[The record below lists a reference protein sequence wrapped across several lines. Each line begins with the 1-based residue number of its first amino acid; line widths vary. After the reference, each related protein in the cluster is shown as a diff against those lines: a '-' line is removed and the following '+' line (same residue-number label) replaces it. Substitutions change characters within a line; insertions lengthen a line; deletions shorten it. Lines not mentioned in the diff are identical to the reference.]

1 MRHENARVGFPISP
15 GSSLTTGSAI
25 RASTRR
31 DLKSALSTVKSFSMG
46 TEPVAR
52 ADASAS
58 ARALSFEA
66 VSVRYPG
73 SERDALVQ
81 ASLTIDTGGKGVIVG
96 PNGSGKSTLLR
107 AALGLTPI
115 SRGTVRVLGRDVQ
128 SIRGET
134 GVGTNL
140 EEVYRLMTIP
150 VDGLISLWAGLK
162 GGAEA
167 KVRQWINE
175 FGLTSVLDRPLFRLS
190 TGQTKLIG
198 DLLALGFSPGLL
210 LLDEPFDNV
219 DFGRRRQYIEL
230 LSRTSAAVLM
240 NTHELDLLHSFPE
253 WDLYFMFDGQLVG
266 RFHARD
272 IDRLYVNRGVR
283 SGALATFR
291 SSLGEVSVTLDSGD
305 FPMKGASNLSYLLD
319 RIA

>member
-1 MRHENARVGFPISP
+1 MRM
-15 GSSLTTGSAI
+15 
-25 RASTRR
+25 
-31 DLKSALSTVKSFSMG
+31 DSTVG
-46 TEPVAR
+46 TNT
-52 ADASAS
+52 SAS

-81 ASLTIDTGGKGVIVG
+81 ASLTVDPAGKVVIVG

-115 SRGTVRVLGRDVQ
+115 SRGTVHVLGRDVR

-140 EEVYRLMTIP
+140 EEVYRLMAIP
-150 VDGLISLWAGLK
+150 VGGLISLWARLK
-162 GGAEA
+162 GGSAAE
-167 KVRQWINE
+167 VRQWIDA
-175 FGLTSVLDRPLFRLS
+175 FGLNSVLDRPLFRLS
-190 TGQTKLIG
+190 TGQMKLVG
-198 DLLALGFSPGLL
+198 DLLALGFSPELL

-219 DFGRRRQYIEL
+219 DFGRRRQYVGL
-230 LSRTSAAVLM
+230 LSQSGAAVVM

-266 RFHARD
+266 RFRAHD

-283 SGALATFR
+283 AGALATFR
-291 SSLGEVSVTLDSGD
+291 SSLGEISVTLDSGD

>member
-1 MRHENARVGFPISP
+1 MR
-15 GSSLTTGSAI
+15 TGSKA
-25 RASTRR
+25 
-31 DLKSALSTVKSFSMG
+31 G
-46 TEPVAR
+46 TNT
-52 ADASAS
+52 SAS
-58 ARALSFEA
+58 AQALSFDA

-81 ASLTIDTGGKGVIVG
+81 ASLTVDTGGKVVVVG

-107 AALGLTPI
+107 AALGLTPL
-115 SRGTVRVLGRDVQ
+115 SRGTVHVLGRDVR

-150 VDGLISLWAGLK
+150 VGGLISLWARLK
-162 GGAEA
+162 GGSEAE
-167 KVRQWINE
+167 VRQWINS

-190 TGQTKLIG
+190 TGQMKLVG

-219 DFGRRRQYIEL
+219 DFGRRRQYISL
-230 LSRTSAAVLM
+230 LSQSGAAVVM
-240 NTHELDLLHSFPE
+240 NTHELDLLHSFPG

-266 RFHARD
+266 RFRASD

-283 SGALATFR
+283 TEALATFR